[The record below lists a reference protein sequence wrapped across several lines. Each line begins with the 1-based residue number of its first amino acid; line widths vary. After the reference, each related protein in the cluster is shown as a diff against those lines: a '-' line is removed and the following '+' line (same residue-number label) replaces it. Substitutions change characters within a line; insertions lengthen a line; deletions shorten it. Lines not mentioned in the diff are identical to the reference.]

1 MFDTTVVKTSD
12 DLWNDFKMIAG
23 QMMIFCSTNVVS
35 APSAQ
40 TFDTTWRSRPG
51 VKFVVLF

>member
-1 MFDTTVVKTSD
+1 MTAAQMFDTTVVKTSD

-40 TFDTTWRSRPG
+40 TFDTT
-51 VKFVVLF
+51 